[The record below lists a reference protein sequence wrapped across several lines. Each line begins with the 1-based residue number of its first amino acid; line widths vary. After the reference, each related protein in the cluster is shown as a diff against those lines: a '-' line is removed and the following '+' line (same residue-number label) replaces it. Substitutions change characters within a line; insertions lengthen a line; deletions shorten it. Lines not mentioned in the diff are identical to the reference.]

1 MQGRTLLPVS
11 PFVIAIIMM
20 MMVIVMVIVM
30 IHCTEADLGVFSK
43 TRHWHGMIHVHM
55 GSSLQQQI

>member
-20 MMVIVMVIVM
+20 MMVIVMMIVM

-43 TRHWHGMIHVHM
+43 T
-55 GSSLQQQI
+55 